1 MSTLIDVASVV
12 VAYGKTTALAGASM
26 QLAEGESL
34 ALVGPSG
41 AGKSTLL
48 RCMAALVRPSEGR
61 VTYRGQDLGALGVDA
76 RAELRLHDFGFVLQG
91 GELMPELTLAEN
103 VELPLLLAGARR
115 VEARRRAAGLLEM
128 LGVGREAGRM
138 PHEVSGG
145 QAQRAAVARAVVH
158 GPSVVFADE
167 PTGALDEANGAAVMA
182 TLRAAASAAGSALVM
197 VTHDAGLAAQLDR
210 VLEVHDGRVVPE
222 KTHAE
227 TVHG

>member
-26 QLAEGESL
+26 QLTGGESL

-61 VTYRGQDLGALGVDA
+61 VTYLGQDLEALGVDA

-103 VELPLLLAGARR
+103 VELPLLLAGTRR
-115 VEARRRAAGLLEM
+115 VEARRRAASLLEM

-182 TLRAAASAAGSALVM
+182 TLRASASASGSALVM

>member
-12 VAYGKTTALAGASM
+12 VAYGTTTALAGASM

-61 VTYRGQDLGALGVDA
+61 VTYLGQDLGALGVDA

-103 VELPLLLAGARR
+103 VELPLLLAGTRR
-115 VEARRRAAGLLEM
+115 VDARRRASSLLEM
-128 LGVGREAGRM
+128 LGVGREAGRL

-167 PTGALDEANGAAVMA
+167 PTGALDEANGAAVMT

-222 KTHAE
+222 KTRAE
-227 TVHG
+227 TVLG